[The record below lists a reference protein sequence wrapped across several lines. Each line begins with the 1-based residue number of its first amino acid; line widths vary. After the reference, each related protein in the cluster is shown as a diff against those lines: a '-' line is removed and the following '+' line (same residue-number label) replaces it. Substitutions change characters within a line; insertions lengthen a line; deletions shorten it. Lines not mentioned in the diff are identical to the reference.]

1 MATSTK
7 NKDDATQESTKAAED
22 AARKGEAG
30 NEDTENE
37 GQLDEGQTSD
47 ANLPQSESSGSTAT
61 RRRQPQPEG
70 QTIPSGQPGD
80 GDYDEPITAQGFGQT
95 EPTITREEKG
105 KDKEGDFRNSQV
117 AKNFRKLT
125 GYKAGDIM
133 AVNERTHV
141 IVTTN
146 GGKYQLNRKGNQV
159 RHLQGPPI
167 PKTFQG
173 DDLSDSYVDARARS
187 PFTGTAA
194 AINASV
200 NEQPYATRGERANQA
215 GIDADAAQAE
225 AERRREAAENAA
237 AEAGE

>member
-7 NKDDATQESTKAAED
+7 NKDNATQEATKAAED
-22 AARKGEAG
+22 AARTGDAG

-47 ANLPQSESSGSTAT
+47 ANLPQSESSGSTST

-80 GDYDEPITAQGFGQT
+80 GDYDEPVTQASIPGDVG
-95 EPTITREEKG
+95 PTITREEK
-105 KDKEGDFRNSQV
+105 DDNGDFRNSQV

-133 AVNERTHV
+133 GVNERTHV

-173 DDLSDSYVDARARS
+173 EDLGDTYLDARARS

-200 NEQPYATRGERANQA
+200 HEQPFATRGERANQA
-215 GIDADAAQAE
+215 VNDAQAAEAE